1 MIQAACSAGT
11 GGVLL
16 PKVVDGTLR
25 LPSQPASRPGCSL
38 KIPPTQE
45 SEITLPSSAAACL
58 PPPPGPPNAVMIM
71 QLIIPVICKLH
82 CVALRCRQGLR
93 SRVEASLITNR

>member
-58 PPPPGPPNAVMIM
+58 PPPPGSSKCSDDHAANYPCDLQAP
-71 QLIIPVICKLH
+71 LC
-82 CVALRCRQGLR
+82 
-93 SRVEASLITNR
+93 SSSLQAGPSFSG